1 MSELQTLIV
10 TIVSALGGI
19 EGVKWI
25 IRFWVNRKTDARK
38 EDAAADSLE
47 DENERKQVA
56 WLEDRVNQRDAK
68 IDALYIELR
77 EEQSAKLDLIYKLHE
92 CELKLKEAEI
102 RRCDI
107 RKCAKREPPS
117 DF

>member
-1 MSELQTLIV
+1 MSEIQTLIV
-10 TIVSALGGI
+10 TIIGALGGV
-19 EGVKWI
+19 EGIKWFI
-25 IRFWVNRKTDARK
+25 KSWVNRKTDARK
-38 EDAAADSLE
+38 EDATADSME

-77 EEQSAKLDLIYKLHE
+77 EEQAAKLDLIYKLHE

-107 RKCAKREPPS
+107 RKCKDREPPS
-117 DF
+117 DY